1 MEHIQTEQHLPG
13 GRWRRWNRKGWSAF
27 ASMHRCVT
35 IGREVQLLWQDT
47 KEKVTALDVDEEF
60 GLIVRRENGTV
71 ETVRTGEVSV
81 RGLYGYV
88 E

>member
-1 MEHIQTEQHLPG
+1 MIFSVYAE
-13 GRWRRWNRKGWSAF
+13 RR
-27 ASMHRCVT
+27 
-35 IGREVQLLWQDT
+35 
-47 KEKVTALDVDEEF
+47 EKVTALDVDEEF

>member
-1 MEHIQTEQHLPG
+1 MRFI
-13 GRWRRWNRKGWSAF
+13 RRSDPERRAGISTIPPPLRDHRARG
-27 ASMHRCVT
+27 ASFC
-35 IGREVQLLWQDT
+35 GKDT